1 MGHWAPAL
9 YLLLLWWFTTGLIL
23 WLDRRSATT
32 QRWSLIVA
40 GVLAAASFWATYA
53 TRHQDSV
60 AEAYVAFTAAVL
72 IWGLVELAFLTG
84 TITGPSRLPC
94 PDGARGWVRFKAA
107 VSVLLYHEIALL
119 LGALM
124 LLALVGVDGLAFQA
138 FAALWIMRQS
148 AKFNLF
154 LGVRNPG
161 EQFLPGH
168 LDYLASYFRRRSMN
182 LLFPWSVLALSVAAG
197 MLLSQLLGMT
207 PADPAAT
214 RLALLATLVVLGLLE
229 HWFLVLPINIDALWA
244 WSLRDRQR
252 TPLRVD
258 SLRARR
264 ELLRSVLHNPSTRL

>member
-1 MGHWAPAL
+1 MGHWAPVL

-23 WLDRRSATT
+23 WLDRRGART

-40 GVLAAASFWATYA
+40 GALAAASFWATYV
-53 TRHQDSV
+53 TRHQGSV

-84 TITGPSRLPC
+84 AVTGPSRLPC
-94 PDGARGWVRFKAA
+94 PDSARGWVRFKAA
-107 VSVLLYHEIALL
+107 VNVLLYHEIALL
-119 LGALM
+119 LSAL
-124 LLALVGVDGLAFQA
+124 LLFALVGVDGLAFQA

-161 EQFLPGH
+161 EQFLPEH

-182 LLFPWSVLALSVAAG
+182 LLFPWSVLALSFVAG
-197 MLLSQLLGMT
+197 TLLTQLLGMT

-214 RLALLATLVVLGLLE
+214 RLALLTTLVVLGLLE
-229 HWFLVLPINIDALWA
+229 HWFLVLPVNIDALWG
-244 WSLRDRQR
+244 WSLRHRQR

-258 SLRARR
+258 SLRALPRPT
-264 ELLRSVLHNPSTRL
+264 RSTT